1 LYLIVIEYRNKGCW
15 FKHLHLQLWSK
26 VIFSKF
32 HLAPVL
38 VNKPK
43 FFINICQNTFLL
55 IFKFSECKMVSVF
68 SSIGPWIESCNNRQS
83 VIYCLICLSLC
94 LFLFISVS
102 LFIFLIICVCLII
115 VLVRKSI
122 FVVQLFI
129 YMYLFISLSV
139 FFPPVLHPPSLAI
152 LKLSFFLTLCFFS
165 PLNHKIHPPKYTFLT
180 PCDSLFLSI
189 LYFTVSL
196 CLSISHFFD

>member
-1 LYLIVIEYRNKGCW
+1 
-15 FKHLHLQLWSK
+15 
-26 VIFSKF
+26 
-32 HLAPVL
+32 
-38 VNKPK
+38 
-43 FFINICQNTFLL
+43 
-55 IFKFSECKMVSVF
+55 MVSVF
-68 SSIGPWIESCNNRQS
+68 SSIGPWIESCNNQQS

-139 FFPPVLHPPSLAI
+139 FFPPVLHPPSLVI
-152 LKLSFFLTLCFFS
+152 LKLSFFLTLCFSS

-180 PCDSLFLSI
+180 PRDGLFLSI
-189 LYFTVSL
+189 LYFPVSL
-196 CLSISHFFD
+196 SLSVSRFFYQNF